1 MIRFVC
7 VVVILVTFLIRD
19 DPGLFCRMADREV
32 QSERERLQFAAHRTV
47 GI

>member
-7 VVVILVTFLIRD
+7 
-19 DPGLFCRMADREV
+19 GMADREV